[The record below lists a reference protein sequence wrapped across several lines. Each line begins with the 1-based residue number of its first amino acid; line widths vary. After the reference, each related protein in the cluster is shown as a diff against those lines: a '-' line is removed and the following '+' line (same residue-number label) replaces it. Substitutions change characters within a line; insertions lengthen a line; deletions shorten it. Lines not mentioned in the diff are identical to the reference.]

1 MSGASSIR
9 FGCVRVQPLA
19 AGNYRTAGADDAAEL
34 AGVGDA
40 VKLPVGL
47 DPQQLPIIAAH
58 FYNWRPVGD
67 VGRATTAVTSDQ
79 DCEVFACPT

>member
-1 MSGASSIR
+1 MTRTLLPR
-9 FGCVRVQPLA
+9 FGRAWAQPLA
-19 AGNYRTAGADDAAEL
+19 DGTHRT

-40 VKLPVGL
+40 AELPVGL

-58 FYNWRPVGD
+58 WFGWRPVGD

>member
-1 MSGASSIR
+1 MSGASSIH

-19 AGNYRTAGADDAAEL
+19 GGNYRT

-58 FYNWRPVGD
+58 FYNWRPVGN